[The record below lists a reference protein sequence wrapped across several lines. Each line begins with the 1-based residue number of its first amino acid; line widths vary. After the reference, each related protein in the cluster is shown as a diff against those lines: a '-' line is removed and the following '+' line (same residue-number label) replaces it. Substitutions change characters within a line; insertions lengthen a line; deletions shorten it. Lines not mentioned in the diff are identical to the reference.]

1 MVGNIGKRKERRVLN
16 GVDVADLRRRVIE
29 ENIEATGLPDPV
41 WELVPDDMEPGVP
54 MRMTEEEIF
63 RTQMD
68 RMLRVDPYESGHLE
82 FVEEVLGYENLPPKD
97 ARAFR
102 AYYEDGSRYAG
113 TEMPEIKRYGSR
125 GKYWP
130 AVGGRW
136 SVIPSDGDIYGE
148 AIIESIEGGV
158 VTWYDNSYGTRH
170 KSRIMD
176 EYDNPHFVYNW
187 KTYYLQDCQSLL

>member
-1 MVGNIGKRKERRVLN
+1 MKFGKAKERRVIN

-41 WELVPDDMEPGVP
+41 WDLVPDDLEPGVP
-54 MRMTEEEIF
+54 MRMSDEEIF

-68 RMLRVDPYESGHLE
+68 RLLRVDPYESGHLE
-82 FVEEVLGYENLPPKD
+82 FVEEVLGDPRLPPKD
-97 ARAFR
+97 ARAMR
-102 AYYEDGSRYAG
+102 AYYDDGIRYAG

-136 SVIPSDGDIYGE
+136 SIVPSDGDVYAV
-148 AIIESIEGGV
+148 AIVESIDDGV
-158 VTWYDNSYGTRH
+158 VTWFENSYGTRH
-170 KSRIMD
+170 KSRILG
-176 EYDNPHFVYNW
+176 EYDNPRFVYGG